1 MSRRELARAFAPASV
16 ANLASGFDLLGH
28 TLGCGLGDEAS
39 VRRISEPTVR
49 IAGIEGTGEILP
61 FESHRNTAG
70 AALLALRRQLGLD
83 FGFELTL
90 RKGVPVS
97 SGLGGSASSCVA
109 ALLAAN
115 SLLDS
120 PLSREAL
127 YPLAQL
133 GEAAASGVPHG
144 DNVGACLW
152 GGVVLTT
159 ADRVVPLR
167 PRCELWCAV
176 VRPHCKLE
184 TRAARAVLEAPYPLD
199 DIVRQQQHLALLLTG
214 LERGEPELI
223 AAGLHDIL
231 VEPRRAALVPG
242 FPQVQRAALAGGA
255 LGASFSGAGPSV
267 FAWFTDELSA
277 RRGARA
283 MTEAFAKHS
292 GLASDRHLAPV
303 AGPRAEVL
311 E

>member
-1 MSRRELARAFAPASV
+1 MSRREVARAFAPASV

-28 TLGCGLGDEAS
+28 TLGCGLGDEGS

-133 GEAAASGVPHG
+133 GEAAASGVPRG

-152 GGVVLTT
+152 G
-159 ADRVVPLR
+159 AWSWP
-167 PRCELWCAV
+167 PRIGSCRSGHVAN
-176 VRPHCKLE
+176 
-184 TRAARAVLEAPYPLD
+184 
-199 DIVRQQQHLALLLTG
+199 
-214 LERGEPELI
+214 
-223 AAGLHDIL
+223 
-231 VEPRRAALVPG
+231 
-242 FPQVQRAALAGGA
+242 
-255 LGASFSGAGPSV
+255 SGAPLFDPIAS
-267 FAWFTDELSA
+267 SK
-277 RRGARA
+277 RA
-283 MTEAFAKHS
+283 LRAPFSKRLTRLTIS
-292 GLASDRHLAPV
+292 CASNSISLCS
-303 AGPRAEVL
+303 
-311 E
+311 